1 MLSFLYE
8 IDIFAGSTQFYSIA
22 VILNIARIVNTV
34 LPQVTV
40 CLICL
45 VCLCLEHLNPR
56 YLLTMPL
63 SQSVTSRLETSWYWY
78 YRKYQFAKAA
88 THTLPRKSSLD
99 VRSVCP
105 LCLSLLSVLCVLVV
119 LSVPMTMMTM
129 ATMMTMLTMMALT
142 RLWRPWR
149 PWQDHD
155 NHDDHDD
162 HNDHLNDN
170 RICNNVGGCTQTS
183 WRLSDLT

>member
-78 YRKYQFAKAA
+78 YRKYQFAKA
-88 THTLPRKSSLD
+88 TIHMLPRKSSLD

-129 ATMMTMLTMMALT
+129 ATMLTMTSLT
-142 RLWRPWR
+142 RPWR
-149 PWQDHD
+149 SWW
-155 NHDDHDD
+155 
-162 HNDHLNDN
+162 
-170 RICNNVGGCTQTS
+170 S
-183 WRLSDLT
+183 WRP

>member
-63 SQSVTSRLETSWYWY
+63 SQTARVWRLASRLLGIGIIENINLQ
-78 YRKYQFAKAA
+78 K
-88 THTLPRKSSLD
+88 LP
-99 VRSVCP
+99 
-105 LCLSLLSVLCVLVV
+105 
-119 LSVPMTMMTM
+119 
-129 ATMMTMLTMMALT
+129 LT
-142 RLWRPWR
+142 RYLEN
-149 PWQDHD
+149 Q
-155 NHDDHDD
+155 
-162 HNDHLNDN
+162 
-170 RICNNVGGCTQTS
+170 V
-183 WRLSDLT
+183 